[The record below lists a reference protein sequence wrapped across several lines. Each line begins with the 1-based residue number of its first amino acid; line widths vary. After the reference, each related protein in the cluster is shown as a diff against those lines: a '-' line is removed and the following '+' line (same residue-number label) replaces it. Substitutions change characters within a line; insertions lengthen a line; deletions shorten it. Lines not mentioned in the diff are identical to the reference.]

1 MIVFVIVY
9 DSYVI
14 KVFDVY
20 VLDYLL
26 KLVDDERFKLVFDK
40 VCDYFIMVY

>member
-26 KLVDDERFKLVFDK
+26 KLVDDECLGVVLNK
-40 VCDYFIMVY
+40 VCEYYLI